1 MGAKLTGCG
10 QVLTILRGLLAM
22 TAKRRQFI
30 SPFQYNPGKDPTVV
44 TYLQGLKGGDVPGT
58 FLLVGANNSPGPTP
72 VGLVY
77 QGPLDAVNN
86 NGVSGSGSWSTVAVP
101 NKFGAAGTSVY
112 GPDNLGAGLGNLVGA
127 YTRDLRGKTPSAENP
142 AVVGFVYTGAVDGT
156 TGRGWRSVQGTTQLG
171 TKGTYTFVHSVDGG
185 LAVGNTDNADVDGI
199 TGYFSLS
206 STAFIVELATGR
218 QIPIRFPGERDPLVT
233 HTAYGIW
240 ANGQGSY
247 TIAGGSGDALNRSG
261 GRLEAGEGY
270 LIDYD
275 SITGKFSNYTDF
287 SYRNRDRTDL
297 ISHFEGIY
305 RTENGNYRLPA
316 TSVGLNNEE
325 DLAIASIVTVKRN
338 ERGGFRAKARWQD
351 LDVRRSSDGED
362 SVLSTANSLY
372 GDVTVGFANY
382 PDGNGGL
389 TQLDYVT
396 QLL

>member
-1 MGAKLTGCG
+1 M
-10 QVLTILRGLLAM
+10 
-22 TAKRRQFI
+22 
-30 SPFQYNPGKDPTVV
+30 
-44 TYLQGLKGGDVPGT
+44 
-58 FLLVGANNSPGPTP
+58 
-72 VGLVY
+72 
-77 QGPLDAVNN
+77 
-86 NGVSGSGSWSTVAVP
+86 
-101 NKFGAAGTSVY
+101 
-112 GPDNLGAGLGNLVGA
+112 
-127 YTRDLRGKTPSAENP
+127 
-142 AVVGFVYTGAVDGT
+142 
-156 TGRGWRSVQGTTQLG
+156 
-171 TKGTYTFVHSVDGG
+171 
-185 LAVGNTDNADVDGI
+185 
-199 TGYFSLS
+199 
-206 STAFIVELATGR
+206 
-218 QIPIRFPGERDPLVT
+218 
-233 HTAYGIW
+233 
-240 ANGQGSY
+240 
-247 TIAGGSGDALNRSG
+247 
-261 GRLEAGEGY
+261 EAGEGY

-382 PDGNGGL
+382 PDRNGGL

>member
-1 MGAKLTGCG
+1 
-10 QVLTILRGLLAM
+10 M
-22 TAKRRQFI
+22 TAKRRRFI

-44 TYLQGLKGGDVPGT
+44 TYLQGLKGGDAPGT

-77 QGPLDAVNN
+77 QGPLNAVEKD
-86 NGVSGSGSWSTVAVP
+86 GVSGSGEWTVVTVP
-101 NKFGAAGTSVY
+101 EDFDAAGTSVY

-127 YTRDLRGKTPSAENP
+127 YTRSLGNQAPSSDNP
-142 AVVGFVYTGAVDGT
+142 AIVGFTYTGALDGST
-156 TGRGWRSVQGTTQLG
+156 ATGWRSVQGTTQLG
-171 TKGTYTFVHSVDGG
+171 TKGSYTFVHSVDGG
-185 LAVGNTDNADVDGI
+185 LAVGNTDNADVDDL

-218 QIPIRFPGERDPLVT
+218 QIPVRFPGERDPLVT

-240 ANGQGSY
+240 ANGSGKY
-247 TIAGGSGDALNRSG
+247 TIAGGSGEVLNEAT
-261 GRLEAGEGY
+261 GRVSAGEAY

-275 SITGKFSNYTDF
+275 SITGQFSNYTNF

-305 RTENGNYRLPA
+305 RTDNGRYRLPA
-316 TSVGLNNEE
+316 TSVDLNTEG

-338 ERGGFRAKARWQD
+338 KKGGFRAKARWQD
-351 LDVRRSSDGED
+351 LDVTRSSDGEK

-372 GDVTVGFANY
+372 GDVTIGFANY

-389 TQLDYVT
+389 AQLDYVT

>member
-1 MGAKLTGCG
+1 
-10 QVLTILRGLLAM
+10 M

-30 SPFQYNPGKDPTVV
+30 SPFQYNPGKDSSVV
-44 TYLQGLKGGDVPGT
+44 TYLQGIKGGDRKGT
-58 FLLVGANNSPGPTP
+58 YVLVGANNSPGPTP

-77 QGPLDAVNN
+77 QGPLDASAN
-86 NGVSGSGSWSTVAVP
+86 NGISGSGRWSIVAVP
-101 NKFGAAGTSVY
+101 DQFGAAGTSVY

-127 YTRDLRGKTPSAENP
+127 YTRDLGTEAPSADNP
-142 AVVGFVYTGAVDGT
+142 AVVGFTYTGALDGT
-156 TGRGWRSVQGTTQLG
+156 TDAGWRSVQGVTQLG
-171 TKGTYTFVHSVDGG
+171 TPGTYTFVHSVDGG
-185 LAVGNTDNADVDGI
+185 LAVGNTDNADVDDI

-218 QIPIRFPGERDPLVT
+218 QIDIRYPGDRDPLVT

-240 ANGQGSY
+240 ANGSGKY
-247 TIAGGSGDALNRSG
+247 TIAGGSGEVLNEEVSRVS
-261 GRLEAGEGY
+261 AGEAY

-275 SITGKFSNYTDF
+275 SITGQFSNYTDF

-305 RTENGNYRLPA
+305 RTKNGNYRLPA
-316 TSVGLNNEE
+316 TSVGLNNED

-338 ERGGFRAKARWQD
+338 KRGGFRAKARWQD
-351 LDVRRSSDGED
+351 LDVRRSSDGAD